1 MARLEKSHGF
11 TVKGWMS
18 LELGLSGWELVIF
31 AMVHQFTVRTGSY
44 IGGIPYIMAFT
55 GLTRN
60 TVRKHLRMLVAK
72 GLIVPAG
79 LNYIARSRG
88 SKIDPLNGSNSH
100 TEEGQNLTQGGSKID
115 TEGVKICA
123 EEGQN
128 LTPDSNRTK
137 IEQKGKRKA
146 NAKHPT
152 KDEVSAFVSELGFA
166 DPDGFAEDYV
176 TFNNDRDWIAL
187 NGKPIRNW
195 KNHIRNNCKWG
206 KDKVYAKESP
216 VPSTPISKPI
226 SFEL

>member
-1 MARLEKSHGF
+1 MARLEKTHGF
-11 TVKGWMS
+11 TVKGWMR
-18 LELGLSGWELVIF
+18 LELDLSGWELVIY
-31 AMVHQFTVRTGSY
+31 AMIHQFTVRTGSY
-44 IGGIPYIMAFT
+44 TGGIPYIMAFT

-60 TVRKHLRMLVAK
+60 TVRKHLRMLVTK

-88 SKIDPLNGSNSH
+88 SKTDPLTGSKND
-100 TEEGQNLTQGGSKID
+100 TDGGQKMTQGGSILD

-123 EEGQN
+123 EGGQN

-146 NAKHPT
+146 NAKHPS
-152 KDEVSAFVSELGFA
+152 KDEVSAFVSTLGYA

-176 TFNNDRDWIAL
+176 TYNNDRDWIAN

-206 KDKVYAKESP
+206 KDKVFPKTSP
-216 VPSTPISKPI
+216 EPATPLTKPI
-226 SFEL
+226 TFEV